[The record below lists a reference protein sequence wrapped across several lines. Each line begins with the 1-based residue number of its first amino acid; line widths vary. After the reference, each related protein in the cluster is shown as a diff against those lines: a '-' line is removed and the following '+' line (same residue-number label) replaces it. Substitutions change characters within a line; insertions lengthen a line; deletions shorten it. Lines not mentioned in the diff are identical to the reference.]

1 MFTAI
6 SISDALDSL
15 FSVWLTDSMPYKRK
29 RDYRKSHAAWYSA
42 KYRTEEE
49 FREAE
54 AKRKAGWYA
63 EKASDPGW
71 LA

>member
-1 MFTAI
+1 
-6 SISDALDSL
+6 
-15 FSVWLTDSMPYKRK
+15 MPYKRK